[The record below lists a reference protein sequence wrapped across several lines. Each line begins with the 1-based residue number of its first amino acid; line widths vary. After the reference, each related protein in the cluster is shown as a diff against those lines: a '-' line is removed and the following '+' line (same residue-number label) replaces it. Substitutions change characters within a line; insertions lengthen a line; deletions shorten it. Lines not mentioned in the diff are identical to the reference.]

1 MADLLRY
8 DGQVVVVTGAGGGL
22 GKAYALFFASRG
34 AKLVIND
41 LGGSFKGE
49 GGNSKA
55 ADVVVNEIKAAGG
68 EAVANYDSV
77 ENGDKIIETA
87 IKAFGRIDILINNAG
102 ILRDISFKNM
112 SDKDWDLIMAV
123 HVTGAYR
130 TTRAAWPYFRKQ
142 KFGRVINTASAAGLF
157 GSFGQANYSAAK
169 LALVG
174 FTEVLAKEGA
184 KYNIICNV
192 IAPLAASR
200 MTETVMPPEV
210 LEQLKPQWVVPLVA
224 VLTHKSNTHEN
235 GSIFELGGG
244 HVAKIR
250 WERSEGLLLKAD
262 ESYTPGAVIKQW
274 NKVTDF
280 TNPAHPDG
288 PNDFLGLLEK
298 SMKLGPSEQ
307 GENPDFKGKV
317 VLITGAGAGIGRAYA
332 HAFAKAGATIAVN
345 DLVNPDDVV
354 NEIKKAGGKA
364 VGIKASS
371 EEGDKVV
378 QAVIDAFGRIDIII
392 NNAGILRDKAFTNMT
407 DELWFPVMN
416 VHLRST
422 YKITKAAWPHL
433 VKQKYGRII
442 NTTSTSGIYGNYGQS
457 NYAAAKCGILGFS
470 RTLALEGAKNNIYV
484 NTIAPNAGTQMTATI
499 MPPEMVQAFKPEY
512 IAPLVLALASDKL
525 PNPTGGLYEV
535 GSGWIGQTRWQR
547 TGGAGFPIDVELT
560 PEAVIKAWPKI
571 VTFDERADHPSK
583 AQEAMA
589 KVFANIQ
596 AQTEA
601 KAGKKAPKAKQA
613 KPVENPQQYIDAI
626 AKAKTAKPK
635 PTQFDYTDRDS
646 MLYNLGIGA
655 KRDEVKYIFEGA
667 DDFQVL
673 PTFGV
678 IPQFNTEMPF
688 SFSDVVPNFN
698 PMMLLHGEQYLEIK
712 KFPIPT
718 SAKTSNHGKLIEVV
732 DKGNAAILKSG
743 VTTINSE
750 TGEELFYNESTVF
763 LRGCGGFGGP
773 KKPADRG
780 AATAP
785 NTPPKRAPDVV
796 VESKT
801 TEEQAAVYRLSGDY
815 NPLHVDFNFA
825 KVGGFDVPILHGLCF
840 MGIASKA
847 VYERFGAFK
856 NVKVRFAGSVFPGQ
870 TIVTEMWKE
879 GNKVVFQA
887 KVKETGKLA
896 ISGAA
901 AELIDSKN
909 KL

>member
-1 MADLLRY
+1 M
-8 DGQVVVVTGAGGGL
+8 Q
-22 GKAYALFFASRG
+22 
-34 AKLVIND
+34 
-41 LGGSFKGE
+41 
-49 GGNSKA
+49 A

-112 SDKDWDLIMAV
+112 TDKDWDLIMAV

-130 TTRAAWPYFRKQ
+130 TTRAAWPHFRKQ

-224 VLTHKSNTHEN
+224 VLTHKSNTNEN

-250 WERSEGLLLKAD
+250 WERSQGLLLKAD
-262 ESYTPGAVIKQW
+262 ESYTPGAVLKQW

-442 NTTSTSGIYGNYGQS
+442 NTTSTSGVYGNYGQS
-457 NYAAAKCGILGFS
+457 NYAAAVSLIRPL
-470 RTLALEGAKNNIYV
+470 TLSCI
-484 NTIAPNAGTQMTATI
+484 ICC
-499 MPPEMVQAFKPEY
+499 
-512 IAPLVLALASDKL
+512 
-525 PNPTGGLYEV
+525 
-535 GSGWIGQTRWQR
+535 
-547 TGGAGFPIDVELT
+547 
-560 PEAVIKAWPKI
+560 
-571 VTFDERADHPSK
+571 
-583 AQEAMA
+583 
-589 KVFANIQ
+589 
-596 AQTEA
+596 
-601 KAGKKAPKAKQA
+601 
-613 KPVENPQQYIDAI
+613 
-626 AKAKTAKPK
+626 AKT
-635 PTQFDYTDRDS
+635 DRC
-646 MLYNLGIGA
+646 LL
-655 KRDEVKYIFEGA
+655 
-667 DDFQVL
+667 L
-673 PTFGV
+673 L
-678 IPQFNTEMPF
+678 EMRYPW
-688 SFSDVVPNFN
+688 SLQDARP
-698 PMMLLHGEQYLEIK
+698 
-712 KFPIPT
+712 
-718 SAKTSNHGKLIEVV
+718 
-732 DKGNAAILKSG
+732 
-743 VTTINSE
+743 
-750 TGEELFYNESTVF
+750 
-763 LRGCGGFGGP
+763 RGCQEQHLCQHHCSQRWYPDDCHHLAPGDGPGFQARVHCASRPRPGQ
-773 KKPADRG
+773 R
-780 AATAP
+780 
-785 NTPPKRAPDVV
+785 
-796 VESKT
+796 
-801 TEEQAAVYRLSGDY
+801 QAAQPHWRSIRGWQWLDWSDQV
-815 NPLHVDFNFA
+815 
-825 KVGGFDVPILHGLCF
+825 
-840 MGIASKA
+840 
-847 VYERFGAFK
+847 
-856 NVKVRFAGSVFPGQ
+856 
-870 TIVTEMWKE
+870 
-879 GNKVVFQA
+879 
-887 KVKETGKLA
+887 
-896 ISGAA
+896 AA
-901 AELIDSKN
+901 HWWCWLPHRC
-909 KL
+909 